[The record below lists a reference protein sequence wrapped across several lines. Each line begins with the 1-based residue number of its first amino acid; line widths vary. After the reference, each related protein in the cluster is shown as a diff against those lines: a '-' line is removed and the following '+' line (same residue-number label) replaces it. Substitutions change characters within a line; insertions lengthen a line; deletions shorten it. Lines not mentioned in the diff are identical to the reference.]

1 MPVTD
6 NTAITWEE
14 SNKLGWSFGND
25 TTPAE
30 ATRYAQVNNADVNEF
45 IKAVLGWSALR
56 GGGGV
61 TRVLP
66 ERHPRWPWLYATA
79 VSFVRETGEAA
90 DTGPLV
96 SLEFGSQELLVT
108 YREKSYAVLPD
119 EAKPVVKVATE
130 TWRYTTRT
138 RTLAVHGQIIPR
150 NVLEFVPV
158 AAEAPELVPEPG
170 SEFLSSASIK
180 MLWWEIPCVER
191 DGTPELPAGLRN
203 NIDNS
208 LACVNTDLFDDRY
221 PRGTLLM
228 LAPEEA
234 YRRMSNGLWCCDV
247 TFHFEQRGAADN
259 WDDVLS
265 EFPSWRHVRR
275 GSGKFQRVRRKDD
288 PTKEIYGHFAFKDLF
303 WPF

>member
-1 MPVTD
+1 MPITVND
-6 NTAITWEE
+6 AIEWEE
-14 SNKLGWSFGND
+14 SNQMAWSISASAAPHTASRWGLV
-25 TTPAE
+25 T
-30 ATRYAQVNNADVNEF
+30 ADVLPRFVRAMVGYSEL
-45 IKAVLGWSALR
+45 KV
-56 GGGGV
+56 GGGV
-61 TRVLP
+61 RRTVP
-66 ERHPRWPWLYATA
+66 EPHPYFPWLFARD
-79 VSFVRETGEAA
+79 VRFVRNTAEPK
-90 DTGPLV
+90 DVGPQGALSYSQV
-96 SLEFGSQELLVT
+96 EVEIVYQSLDC
-108 YREKSYAVLPD
+108 AILPD
-119 EAKPVVKVATE
+119 EAKPIVKVATE
-130 TWRYTTRT
+130 TWRYTSRN

-180 MLWWEIPCVER
+180 MTWWEIPCVER
-191 DGTPELPAGLRN
+191 EGTPELPAGLRN

-228 LAPEEA
+228 LAPEENF
-234 YRRMSNGLWCCDV
+234 RRMADGKWCCDV
-247 TFHFEQRGAADN
+247 IFHFEQRGNTDN